1 MGVVAAPAFG
11 VRPAGK
17 CSCLKSFME
26 TMNKK
31 SAKEV
36 TGMQTAILYILVSVL
51 FSVVGQLLLKV
62 GMNKLGSVT
71 LDLNQLFPILW
82 RMLTNP
88 AVFFGLALYFVG
100 TIFWLAALSRVDL
113 SYAYPFASLSY
124 VVMLIASWMMF
135 NETITLARIIGTVVI
150 CAGVF
155 LIYRN

>member
-1 MGVVAAPAFG
+1 
-11 VRPAGK
+11 
-17 CSCLKSFME
+17 
-26 TMNKK
+26 
-31 SAKEV
+31 
-36 TGMQTAILYILVSVL
+36 MQTAILYILVSVF

-71 LDLNQLFPILW
+71 LNLNQLFPILW
-82 RMLTNP
+82 RMVTNP
-88 AVFFGLALYFVG
+88 AVFFGLALYFIG

-135 NETITLARIIGTVVI
+135 DEKITLARIIGSVVI
-150 CAGVF
+150 CVGVF